1 MSLPCLMTVAGK
13 KAAEGEGEFKED
25 KMEVRVLENKKDEG
39 KVSFII
45 KDTSAAFVNAL
56 RRIIIE
62 EVPTM
67 AIEDVEF
74 RKNNSILYDE
84 MIAHRLGLMP
94 LKTDLKSY
102 NLPEK
107 CKCEGKGCAR
117 CQLKLT
123 IHVTNKKAAPITV
136 YASDIK
142 SKDPAVKPVYPTT
155 PIVKLLKDQS
165 LELEAT
171 AVLGKGKDHSK
182 WSPALVYYKY
192 KPVIE
197 IGNVKNPEE
206 MVEAA
211 HGNVFE
217 IKNGKLEVI
226 KDNLFKYDLAGVAE
240 EVSKGE
246 VKVTHD
252 NDFIFYIESWGQLSC
267 KEILVQALDI
277 FNDTF
282 DQFAEEIKKVK

>member
-1 MSLPCLMTVAGK
+1 
-13 KAAEGEGEFKED
+13 
-25 KMEVRVLENKKDEG
+25 MEIRLLNYNKDEE
-39 KVSFII
+39 KLSFII
-45 KDTSAAFVNAL
+45 KDTTPAFVNTL

-67 AIEDVEF
+67 AIEEVEF

-84 MIAHRLGLMP
+84 MIAHRLGLIP

-107 CKCEGKGCAR
+107 CKCKGEGCAR

-123 IHVTNKKAAPITV
+123 LKATKGSGTI
-136 YASDIK
+136 YASELK
-142 SKDPAVKPVYPTT
+142 SKDPAVKPVYPKM
-155 PIVKLLKDQS
+155 PIVKLLKGQS

-171 AVLGKGKDHSK
+171 AVLGKGRVHSK
-182 WSPALVYYKY
+182 WSPALVYYKH

-206 MVEAA
+206 IVEKT

-226 KDNLFKYDLAGVAE
+226 KDNLFKYDLAGIVE
-240 EVSKGE
+240 EVSNGE
-246 VKVTHD
+246 VKVNYSD
-252 NDFIFYIESWGQLSC
+252 DIIFYIESWKQLTC
-267 KEILVQALDI
+267 KEILNQALSI
-277 FNDTF
+277 FDETFEELND
-282 DQFAEEIKKVK
+282 EIKKTK

>member
-1 MSLPCLMTVAGK
+1 MMAAGK
-13 KAAEGEGEFKED
+13 KAAEEEGEFKEA

-39 KVSFII
+39 KISFII
-45 KDTSAAFVNAL
+45 KNTSAAFVNAL

-84 MIAHRLGLMP
+84 MIAHRFGLMP

-123 IHVTNKKAAPITV
+123 LKAAAAGTV
-136 YASDIK
+136 YASELK
-142 SKDPAVKPVYPTT
+142 SKDPAVKPVYPKM
-155 PIVKLLKDQS
+155 PIVKLLKGQS

-182 WSPALVYYKY
+182 WSPALAYYKY

-206 MVEAA
+206 IVEAT

-226 KDNLFKYDLAGVAE
+226 KDNLFKYDLAGVVE

-252 NDFIFYIESWGQLSC
+252 NDFIFYIESWGQLGC
-267 KEILVQALDI
+267 KEILNQALDI
-277 FNDTF
+277 FNETF
-282 DQFAEEIKKVK
+282 DEFAEEIKKAK

>member
-1 MSLPCLMTVAGK
+1 MMAAGK
-13 KAAEGEGEFKED
+13 KAEEGEGEFKEA

-39 KVSFII
+39 KISFII

-67 AIEDVEF
+67 AVEDVEF

-123 IHVTNKKAAPITV
+123 LKVAAVGIV
-136 YASDIK
+136 YASELK
-142 SKDPAVKPVYPTT
+142 SKDPAVKPVYPKM
-155 PIVKLLKDQS
+155 PIVKLLKGQS

-171 AVLGKGKDHSK
+171 AVLGRGKDHSK
-182 WSPALVYYKY
+182 WSPALAYYKY

-206 MVEAA
+206 VVEAT

-226 KDNLFKYDLAGVAE
+226 KDNLFKYDLAGVVE

-267 KEILVQALDI
+267 REILNQALDI

-282 DQFAEEIKKVK
+282 DEFAEEIKKAKIETSLH

>member
-1 MSLPCLMTVAGK
+1 
-13 KAAEGEGEFKED
+13 
-25 KMEVRVLENKKDEG
+25 MEVRVLENKKDEG
-39 KVSFII
+39 KLSFML
-45 KDTSAAFVNAL
+45 KDSNTAFVNTL

-84 MIAHRLGLMP
+84 IIAHRLGLIP
-94 LKTDLKSY
+94 LTTDIKSY

-107 CKCEGKGCAR
+107 CKCDGKGCAR

-123 IHVTNKKAAPITV
+123 LKASGAGMV
-136 YASDIK
+136 YASDLK
-142 SKDPAVKPVYPTT
+142 SKDPAVKQVHPKI
-155 PIVKLLKDQS
+155 PIVKLLKGQS

-171 AVLGKGKDHSK
+171 AVLGKEKVHAK
-182 WSPALVYYKY
+182 WSPCLVHYKH
-192 KPVIE
+192 KPIIE

-206 MVEAA
+206 IVEAT
-211 HGNVFE
+211 HGNIFE

-226 KDNLFKYDLAGVAE
+226 KDNLFKYDFAGVVE

-246 VKVTHD
+246 VKIKHD
-252 NDFIFYIESWGQLSC
+252 NDFIFYMESWGQLSC
-267 KEILVQALDI
+267 KEILNQSISI
-277 FNDTF
+277 FNETF
-282 DQFAEEIKKVK
+282 DQFAEEIKKAK

>member
-1 MSLPCLMTVAGK
+1 MMAAGK
-13 KAAEGEGEFKED
+13 KAEEGEGEFKEA
-25 KMEVRVLENKKDEG
+25 KMEVRVLENKKDER
-39 KVSFII
+39 KISFII

-67 AIEDVEF
+67 AVEDVEF

-123 IHVTNKKAAPITV
+123 LKAAAIGTV
-136 YASDIK
+136 YASELK
-142 SKDPAVKPVYPTT
+142 SKDPAVKPVYPKM
-155 PIVKLLKDQS
+155 PIVKLLKGQS

-171 AVLGKGKDHSK
+171 AVLGRGKDHSK
-182 WSPALVYYKY
+182 WSPALAYYKY

-206 MVEAA
+206 VVEAT

-217 IKNGKLEVI
+217 IRNGKLEVI
-226 KDNLFKYDLAGVAE
+226 KDNLFKYDLAGVVE

-267 KEILVQALDI
+267 REILNQALDI

-282 DQFAEEIKKVK
+282 DEFAEEIKKAK